1 MLSGSRNARPAPY
14 DRSKISPCS
23 IPKASSRAGS
33 SPCRGVKA
41 AARKVHHAKEK
52 SRICT
57 VVVVVVVVVR
67 GMTRYGVVVV
77 VVTVTGVAGA
87 GVAVCVSM
95 LATVPAGGVVV
106 PDPVM
111 GAAEATGTAPAPA
124 IPRAPTVLTAMAKM
138 MPRRFFFMALA
149 PFRNYVALV
158 VLTI

>member
-1 MLSGSRNARPAPY
+1 
-14 DRSKISPCS
+14 
-23 IPKASSRAGS
+23 
-33 SPCRGVKA
+33 VKA

-67 GMTRYGVVVV
+67 GMTRYGVV

-111 GAAEATGTAPAPA
+111 GAAEATGTATAPA

-149 PFRNYVALV
+149 PFRNNVALV

>member
-1 MLSGSRNARPAPY
+1 
-14 DRSKISPCS
+14 
-23 IPKASSRAGS
+23 
-33 SPCRGVKA
+33 VKA

-77 VVTVTGVAGA
+77 VVTVTVTGVAGA
-87 GVAVCVSM
+87 GIAVCVSM

-111 GAAEATGTAPAPA
+111 GAAEATGTATAPA
-124 IPRAPTVLTAMAKM
+124 IPRAPTVLTALAKM

-149 PFRNYVALV
+149 PFRNNVALV